1 MVPLTTELLTIEY
14 IAQEKY
20 PLIFVTSG
28 KLGSINHTL
37 LSLEAIQ
44 KRDIV
49 LDTVLYNLYP
59 TVEDKTI
66 QDDTME
72 FIRAWLKEYF
82 PETKFL
88 LVPEIGK

>member
-1 MVPLTTELLTIEY
+1 M
-14 IAQEKY
+14 
-20 PLIFVTSG
+20 TSG

-44 KRDIV
+44 KRGIV
-49 LDTVLYNLYP
+49 LATVLYNLYP

-72 FIRAWLKEYF
+72 FIRTWLEKYF